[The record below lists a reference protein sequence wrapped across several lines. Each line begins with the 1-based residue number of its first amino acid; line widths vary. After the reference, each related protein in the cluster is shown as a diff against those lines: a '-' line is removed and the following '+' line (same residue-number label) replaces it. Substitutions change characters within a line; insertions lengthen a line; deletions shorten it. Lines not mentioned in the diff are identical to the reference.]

1 MFSYKIELSLL
12 LVPYFY
18 FGLCNTTTST
28 VSQTEER
35 VTDTESLTTT
45 LSACKH
51 LSRNKSETDG
61 NTSCKIAASQ
71 HSIRWNSES
80 HRYVNSKRSCQP
92 CISR

>member
-12 LVPYFY
+12 FSLLLVPYFY
-18 FGLCNTTTST
+18 FRLCNTTTST

-61 NTSCKIAASQ
+61 TKSCKIGASTAKDG
-71 HSIRWNSES
+71 I
-80 HRYVNSKRSCQP
+80 VKVTDM
-92 CISR
+92 